1 MAAHLHKRLNDYISS
16 LIHEGILNEQFNQL
30 KSLQDESNPDFV
42 IEVLSLFF
50 DDSER
55 LLNELAKSLDQ
66 QIVDFKK
73 VDSHAHQFK
82 GSSSSVGA
90 KRVQDACMSFRWYCN
105 EENLEGCKKCLQQLR
120 NEYALVKSKLDILLK
135 LEQQILA
142 ASGRK

>member
-42 IEVLSLFF
+42 VEVLSLFF

-66 QIVDFKK
+66 QVVDFKK
-73 VDSHAHQFK
+73 VDAHAHQFK

-105 EENLEGCKKCLQQLR
+105 QENLEGCKKCLQQLR
-120 NEYALVKSKLDILLK
+120 NEYALVKSKLNILLK